1 MSPRTSEDELKAPHM
16 LIRASVTA
24 GRNGVRRVRFLLALK
39 YWLKPQIA
47 RTALMRTIVGLSA
60 VRPLTVASTNRVIAG
75 FEIRLGNFEPIH
87 RHRPSK
93 NGEARIKSIYFCKT
107 KFLCPCEGNSN
118 IVSSSLKSIFSK
130 FYYYVAQKK

>member
-60 VRPLTVASTNRVIAG
+60 ARPLTVASTKRVIAG
-75 FEIRLGNFEPIH
+75 FEILQGNFDPIH
-87 RHRPSK
+87 KQRPSK
-93 NGEARIKSIYFCKT
+93 NGDAVNEKGRII
-107 KFLCPCEGNSN
+107 L
-118 IVSSSLKSIFSK
+118 IQRSK
-130 FYYYVAQKK
+130 FVIL

>member
-1 MSPRTSEDELKAPHM
+1 MEKISLSFLGQKCWFHIKLKVFTAKTSDRFCKMSPRTSEDELKAPHM

-60 VRPLTVASTNRVIAG
+60 VRPLTVASTNRVMAG
-75 FEIRLGNFEPIH
+75 FEIRLGNLEPIH

-93 NGEARIKSIYFCKT
+93 NGEARK
-107 KFLCPCEGNSN
+107 
-118 IVSSSLKSIFSK
+118 
-130 FYYYVAQKK
+130 